1 MSLSFG
7 ERLYQYLSANHLRD
21 GALIGPDPGVRFNY
35 RFWRFAK
42 SALSFIRWKD
52 DLYYLQA
59 QGYWVMA
66 NWSLYDSGRDS
77 HKSTALSCSNR
88 IVQSQ
93 RPDGA
98 WDYPNPEWR
107 GRVATV
113 EGIWASLALLESYRQ
128 TQDARYLAAALRWHD
143 FFESK
148 IGFQLHE
155 DCMAVN
161 YFANEVSELVPN
173 NSALALR
180 YLATLHQVTG
190 NGYYLEN
197 CKGLLAFI
205 QRSQKASGEVP
216 YVVGNPKM
224 EHFQCFQYHAFM
236 LMDVLEYHRLTND
249 SNAIGILTGIAN
261 FLSEGLSRRGEAYYQ
276 CGNRHRTVNY
286 HSAAVATAL
295 TLVANQSWLS
305 NHSKLSSSTLRSES
319 NRAYDQLRS
328 QQRLDGSLPH
338 SRGDYRVLSDR
349 RSYPRYLSMILYHI
363 VLNERFGESN
373 GPAKAR
379 DSLLSSRRSLET
391 PA

>member
-1 MSLSFG
+1 MSLSFC
-7 ERLYQYLSANHLRD
+7 EKLYRYLATNHLRD

-42 SALSFIRWKD
+42 SALPFIPWQD

-59 QGYWVMA
+59 QGYWVLA
-66 NWSLYDSGRDS
+66 NWGLYDSGQDS
-77 HKSTALSCSNR
+77 YKSAALSCSNR
-88 IVQSQ
+88 IVQNQ

-128 TQDARYLAAALRWHD
+128 TQDGAYLAAALRWHD

-148 IGFQLHE
+148 IGFQLVE
-155 DCMAVN
+155 DCIAVN
-161 YFANEVSELVPN
+161 YFAHEVSELVPN

-180 YLATLHQVTG
+180 YLAAFYQATG
-190 NGYYLEN
+190 DAHYLN
-197 CKGLLAFI
+197 RCKGLLAFI
-205 QRSQKASGEVP
+205 QHSQKASGEVP
-216 YVVGNPKM
+216 YVVGSPKM

-249 SNAIGILTGIAN
+249 VNAIRILAGMAK
-261 FLSEGLSRRGEAYYQ
+261 FLCEGLSRRGEAYYQ
-276 CGNRHRTVNY
+276 CGNRYRTVNY

-295 TLVANQSWLS
+295 TQVASQSWLS
-305 NHSKLSSSTLRSES
+305 NHSMLCSES
-319 NRAYDQLRS
+319 LRFDSKRAFDQLII
-328 QQRLDGSLPH
+328 QQRSDGSLPH

-349 RSYPRYLSMILYHI
+349 RSYPRYLSMILYHSI
-363 VLNERFGESN
+363 LNERFGQTGEGAN
-373 GPAKAR
+373 ALV
-379 DSLLSSRRSLET
+379 SLHPPRRSLET
-391 PA
+391 QA